1 MSGYVIESTPS
12 QKCIICKTSKNENKI
27 IIEIAKMKFEIKI
40 YHLWMRLFSCF
51 ILYIFILKNRYK
63 TQDNAVFWF
72 RRCKIFTQKI
82 LLWPRILKPSGYCF
96 NQRVVWTAVVNFPLK
111 TLLTSFVLFSF
122 KPPLRNSYII
132 LRLK

>member
-1 MSGYVIESTPS
+1 
-12 QKCIICKTSKNENKI
+12 
-27 IIEIAKMKFEIKI
+27 MKFEIKI

-96 NQRVVWTAVVNFPLK
+96 NQRVVWTTVVNFRLK

-132 LRLK
+132 LRYYIEIKINFHSLILKIKHSMIWAGLK